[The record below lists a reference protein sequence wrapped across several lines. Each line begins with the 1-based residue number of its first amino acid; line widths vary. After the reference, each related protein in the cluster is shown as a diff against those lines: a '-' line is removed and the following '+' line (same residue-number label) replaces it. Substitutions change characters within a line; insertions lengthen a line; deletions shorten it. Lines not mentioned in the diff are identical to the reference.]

1 MAAFWRFWMM
11 LGFGVLTIHK
21 NHCTSMWNSPHFKRG
36 CLVLENIVGGGEGWV
51 DWSLEVGVLVLLL
64 LCPKELR
71 WAETYRCLLSSGV
84 VAGWGN
90 SSHQTIK
97 IKGFTSPKSFKWKR
111 AVDGGKCLWSITQC
125 YTLEQV
131 SFDRKTTYCLPVLH
145 NENLLA
151 WIDFP
156 EVCHFT
162 L

>member
-111 AVDGGKCLWSITQC
+111 ADDGREMPMICFVGSRLGTKSVERFSYFSWLHF
-125 YTLEQV
+125 Y
-131 SFDRKTTYCLPVLH
+131 LPY
-145 NENLLA
+145 
-151 WIDFP
+151 WGP
-156 EVCHFT
+156 SS
-162 L
+162 